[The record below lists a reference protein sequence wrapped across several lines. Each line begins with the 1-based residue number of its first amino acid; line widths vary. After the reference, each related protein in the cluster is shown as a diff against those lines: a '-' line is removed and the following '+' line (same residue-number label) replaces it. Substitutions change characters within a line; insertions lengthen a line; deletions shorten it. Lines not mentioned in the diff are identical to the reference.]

1 MKLSQNDLEELAKST
16 VRIESSRFDNDS
28 PIMTIAR
35 KIFVAWMKERG
46 EWVKYQ
52 RFFKDNQ
59 ESLENAWTNARVPT
73 DFLGRTRYEYTTYA
87 EWCHFYDTISLELK
101 KAYYKFYL

>member
-1 MKLSQNDLEELAKST
+1 MA
-16 VRIESSRFDNDS
+16 IESSKFDNDS

-46 EWVKYQ
+46 EWLKYQ
-52 RFFKDNQ
+52 RYFSHHKLQ
-59 ESLENAWTNARVPT
+59 LKNAWTYAKAPT
-73 DFLGRTRYEYTTYA
+73 DFLGRTSYEYATYT
-87 EWCHFYDTISLELK
+87 EWCHFYDTIALELK